1 MTKKPTRGGKREGAG
16 RPPGSGQGRTVTT
29 SSINLPPTLWEKL
42 DRIKGE
48 QTRSAWIADRIKK
61 ARGQFL
67 RRTKQVL
74 APMPAKKRYE
84 YKTNSNAGSG
94 CSSHDLLC
102 LLDSGGQA
110 RYTERLLDAHV
121 GDTATQ
127 GKRQALRK
135 RAVLP
140 QWPCNAMRGSLRPS
154 RLRSPSQSR
163 GRWILRRIRVDVL
176 V

>member
-1 MTKKPTRGGKREGAG
+1 MSPTRASKYLCLLQATIDETGAG
-16 RPPGSGQGRTVTT
+16 YGKNCNRANGS
-29 SSINLPPTLWEKL
+29 
-42 DRIKGE
+42 RIGY
-48 QTRSAWIADRIKK
+48 
-61 ARGQFL
+61 FC
-67 RRTKQVL
+67 RTKNAL
-74 APMPAKKRYE
+74 APMPARKRYE
-84 YKTNSNAGSG
+84 YRTNSNAGSG